1 MGSSRAIDKK
11 AVSATVR
18 VSDVVKF
25 LEARAPAKTA
35 ERWDNVGLLVG
46 DGDWKTKGAV
56 ISIDLTA
63 EAIALAKQSGYKL
76 ILTHH
81 PCIFP
86 TAHPL
91 SRVTLN
97 QPGTT
102 EALVFAA
109 LRAGIAVVAAH
120 TNFDQCA
127 LEVVESVS
135 KGLGVTAQGRLHDRP
150 SGSLAKLVVFV
161 PETHAEKVRS
171 ALCVG
176 GAGHIGRYDQC
187 TFGTRGEGTFRAGLG
202 TDPFI
207 GTPGTPGTPGTLE
220 KVNEIRLETI
230 FPRGLQRKVMAALFE
245 SHPYEEVAYDLYSV
259 EQGPSAKGL
268 VSGLG
273 YGFWG
278 DFPKPKPFSEILKD
292 VTSLFKLD
300 GFWMTDL
307 PFAPV
312 STRTE
317 FRRVGFV
324 AGKGASFV
332 DAAKALGCDLFITGE
347 VGYHGVLDGARQ
359 GISVME
365 LGHRESE
372 LFFLKTTSK
381 WLKKLGLESTQLNL
395 STQRIWSGGKKWRI
409 P

>member
-1 MGSSRAIDKK
+1 MGTGRIFNQKVIADTVTVG
-11 AVSATVR
+11 AVVN
-18 VSDVVKF
+18 
-25 LEARAPAKTA
+25 LIEARAPAKTA

-46 DGDWKTKGAV
+46 DGDWRTKGAV

-63 EAIALAKQSGYKL
+63 EAIAIAKQAGYNL

-97 QPGTT
+97 QPGSA

-109 LRAGIAVVAAH
+109 LRAGIAVVCAH

-127 LEVVESVS
+127 LEVVEAVS
-135 KGLGVTAQGRLHDRP
+135 KGLGVTPQGRLHDHA
-150 SGSLAKLVVFV
+150 SGTLAKLVVFV

-171 ALCVG
+171 ALGAV

-187 TFGTRGEGTFRAGLG
+187 TFGARGEGTFRGGAG
-202 TDPFI
+202 TDPFV
-207 GTPGTPGTPGTLE
+207 GRPGVLE
-220 KVNEIRLETI
+220 KVNEIRLETV
-230 FPRGLQRKVMAALFE
+230 FPRGFQRRVMAALFE

-307 PFAPV
+307 PLAPV
-312 STRTE
+312 LARSE
-317 FRRVGFV
+317 FRRVAFV

-332 DAAKALGCDLFITGE
+332 DAAKAVGCDLFITGE
-347 VGYHGVLDGARQ
+347 VGYHGVLAGARQ
-359 GISVME
+359 GISVLEM
-365 LGHRESE
+365 GHRESE
-372 LFFLKTTSK
+372 LFFLKTTAK
-381 WLKKLGLESTQLNL
+381 WLKELGLNSTQLNL